1 MFHVELTNDNG
12 YHGENDNHYH
22 RANENHYHRTNE
34 NHYHRA
40 NDNHYHCQNRRV
52 RASAM
57 SMQKRPRCA
66 KKCDQV
72 WAVWSSLL
80 FAKGNKFFKLFRRG
94 GASAVSMQFQL
105 SCSRRL

>member
-40 NDNHYHCQNRRV
+40 NDNHYHCQNRRG
-52 RASAM
+52 RALVQS
-57 SMQKRPRCA
+57 QRKYPKFL
-66 KKCDQV
+66 KKV
-72 WAVWSSLL
+72 
-80 FAKGNKFFKLFRRG
+80 
-94 GASAVSMQFQL
+94 
-105 SCSRRL
+105 

>member
-40 NDNHYHCQNRRV
+40 NDNGYHCQNRRV
-52 RASAM
+52 RASAK
-57 SMQKRPRCA
+57 SMVKRPRCA

-72 WAVWSSLL
+72 LALWSSLFSVRQRQCEVNGKTTSL
-80 FAKGNKFFKLFRRG
+80 RKK
-94 GASAVSMQFQL
+94 V
-105 SCSRRL
+105 

>member
-40 NDNHYHCQNRRV
+40 NDNGYHCQNRRAC
-52 RASAM
+52 ASAK
-57 SMQKRPRCA
+57 STIYSLLRPR
-66 KKCDQV
+66 KCDQLC
-72 WAVWSSLL
+72 AVRS
-80 FAKGNKFFKLFRRG
+80 
-94 GASAVSMQFQL
+94 
-105 SCSRRL
+105 